1 MTTTIALTFRIYTQ
15 EAIEQTM
22 KAFANI
28 CTASFTA
35 VDDAYALRI
44 TAPQQQIKDEFLNYA
59 LALSAQQM
67 LG

>member
-1 MTTTIALTFRIYTQ
+1 MTTTISLTLRIYTQ
-15 EAIEQTM
+15 EALEQTI

-28 CTASFTA
+28 CTASFA
-35 VDDAYALRI
+35 AAHDVYVLRI

-59 LALSAQQM
+59 LALSAQQL